1 MAEYGV
7 TDKGFNIKRLDT
19 IMEEIHTD
27 LTEAFGFDTRLTK
40 PSFLDTLITTFS
52 YQISD
57 LWETA
62 QDNYYA
68 KYPATATGVSLDNA
82 VQYGGIRRAANKRT
96 SYRLHCTGDD
106 GTYVREE
113 AIVATNTSPEVR
125 LKNADEFEITRD
137 AFNRVSIKVASAE
150 VGVYSATINGSQ
162 YSFSSPDGVE
172 EDIITGLA
180 KAITDDGYT
189 ILC

>member
-68 KYPATATGVSLDNA
+68 KYPATASTMPFSM
-82 VQYGGIRRAANKRT
+82 AAYAGRQT
-96 SYRLHCTGDD
+96 SVHHTACT
-106 GTYVREE
+106 
-113 AIVATNTSPEVR
+113 APEMME
-125 LKNADEFEITRD
+125 LM
-137 AFNRVSIKVASAE
+137 
-150 VGVYSATINGSQ
+150 
-162 YSFSSPDGVE
+162 
-172 EDIITGLA
+172 
-180 KAITDDGYT
+180 
-189 ILC
+189 

>member
-27 LTEAFGFDTRLTK
+27 LSADFGFDTRLTK

-52 YQISD
+52 NQISE

-62 QDNYYA
+62 QNNYYA
-68 KYPATATGVSLDNA
+68 KYPATATGLNLDNA
-82 VQYGGIRRAANKRT
+82 VQYGGIRRAANKNT
-96 SYRLHCTGDD
+96 AYMLHCTGDD

-113 AIVATNTSPEVR
+113 AIVATNTNPEVTIGVS
-125 LKNADEFEITRD
+125 NAPKSGTIISGEGTEPVVQTS
-137 AFNRVSIKVASAE
+137 VSNGSEVSGKVIVSA
-150 VGVYSATINGSQ
+150 ATIKRCG
-162 YSFSSPDGVE
+162 
-172 EDIITGLA
+172 T
-180 KAITDDGYT
+180 KACGK
-189 ILC
+189 

>member
-82 VQYGGIRRAANKRT
+82 VQYGGIRRAAT
-96 SYRLHCTGDD
+96 SVHHTACT
-106 GTYVREE
+106 
-113 AIVATNTSPEVR
+113 APEMME
-125 LKNADEFEITRD
+125 LM
-137 AFNRVSIKVASAE
+137 
-150 VGVYSATINGSQ
+150 
-162 YSFSSPDGVE
+162 
-172 EDIITGLA
+172 
-180 KAITDDGYT
+180 
-189 ILC
+189 